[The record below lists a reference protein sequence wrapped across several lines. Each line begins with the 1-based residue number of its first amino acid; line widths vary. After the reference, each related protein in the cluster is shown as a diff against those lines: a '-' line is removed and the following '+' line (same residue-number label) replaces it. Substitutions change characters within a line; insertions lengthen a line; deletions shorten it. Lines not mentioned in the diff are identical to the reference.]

1 MPAATSGLLMIRR
14 LALFL
19 AIGSSAAHAQTQLH
33 ILAGATFA
41 ELRGLGDVDLDRRT
55 GLMGGLSLVIPL
67 GSGTFALQPEALVTS
82 KGAKAPADDGGL
94 RLTYAEVPVLLRV
107 NLVRSGVVQPHLYAG
122 PYAGYRINCRL
133 EGSDTA
139 SCDDTPEVTTRTV
152 DVGGIVGGG
161 LTFGLA
167 GLRATVGARY
177 GFGVSKFAD
186 FDFDDVRR
194 SAKNG
199 AYAVYVGL
207 GFGGR

>member
-1 MPAATSGLLMIRR
+1 MIRR
-14 LALFL
+14 LVLLLALS
-19 AIGSSAAHAQTQLH
+19 ASAAQAQTQLN

-55 GLMGGLSLVIPL
+55 GAMGGLSLVIPL
-67 GSGTFALQPEALVTS
+67 GGGLLALQPEALVTS
-82 KGAKAPADDGGL
+82 KGAQGQGNVGGL
-94 RLTYAEVPVLLRV
+94 RLTYAEVPILLRV
-107 NLVRSGVVQPHLYAG
+107 NLTRGSAVQPHVYAG
-122 PYAGYRINCRL
+122 PYAGYRINCRI
-133 EGSDTA
+133 EGTNSS
-139 SCDDTPEVTTRTV
+139 SCDNAPGITAETV

-177 GFGVSKFAD
+177 GFGVSTLAD
-186 FDFDDVRR
+186 FDIDNVRQ